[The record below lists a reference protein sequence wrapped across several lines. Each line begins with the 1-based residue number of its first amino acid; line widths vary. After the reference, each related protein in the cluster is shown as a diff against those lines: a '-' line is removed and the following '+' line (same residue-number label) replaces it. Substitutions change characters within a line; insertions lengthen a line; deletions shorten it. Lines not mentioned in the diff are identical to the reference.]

1 VKEMTVFKYEL
12 KQLKKNIIIW
22 ALSMGGL
29 IFLMLPAYLGF
40 ISGADSFMTEAIKNN
55 PLFEALG
62 VSAAFVMTPLG
73 MFSFLNSFAMTAA
86 AIHGMSIAFSS
97 HTKEYANRSAEFLLT
112 KPYSRNKIFWSK
124 VLACTADGLIVGTAY
139 LAGASL
145 AFLTVKGI
153 RIDWLAFLL
162 IGVSLILVELMF
174 VILGTAAGTFYPNVR
189 TPVLIS
195 SCVMF
200 GLFCLSS
207 MSKKINQPLLGYF
220 TPFSFFNS
228 VTIAETGFYQWNYLL
243 WYLFLGAGLLLIS
256 CRTFLK
262 KDVIF
267 GG

>member
-1 VKEMTVFKYEL
+1 MTVLKYEL

-22 ALSMGGL
+22 SLSMGGL

-40 ISGADSFMTEAIKNN
+40 ISGSDALVTEAIKNN
-55 PLFEALG
+55 PIFEALG

-86 AIHGMSIAFSS
+86 AIHGMGIAFSS
-97 HTKEYANRSAEFLLT
+97 HTKEYANKSAEFLLT
-112 KPYSRNKIFWSK
+112 KPYSRNKVFWSK
-124 VLACTADGLIVGTAY
+124 VLACMTDSLIVGAAY
-139 LAGASL
+139 IAGAGL
-145 AFLTVKGI
+145 ALLTVKGI
-153 RIDWLAFLL
+153 RIDWPAFLL
-162 IGVSLILVELMF
+162 IGISLVLVELMF
-174 VILGTAAGTFYPNVR
+174 VVLGTAAGTFFPNVR

-207 MSKKINQPLLGYF
+207 MSKKINQPALGYF
-220 TPFSFFNS
+220 TPFAFFNPVS
-228 VTIAETGFYQWNYLL
+228 ITETGFYQWNYVM
-243 WYLFLGAGLLLIS
+243 WYVALGAGLLYIS

>member
-1 VKEMTVFKYEL
+1 MTVFKYEL
-12 KQLKKNIIIW
+12 KQLKRNIIIW

-29 IFLMLPAYLGF
+29 IFLMLPTYLGF
-40 ISGADSFMTEAIKNN
+40 IKGADAFMAEAINNN
-55 PLFEALG
+55 PLFDALG

-73 MFSFLNSFAMTAA
+73 MFGFLNSFAMAAA

-112 KPYSRNKIFWSK
+112 KPHSRSKIFWSK
-124 VLACTADGLIVGTAY
+124 VLACTADSLIVGTAY
-139 LAGASL
+139 IAGAAL

-153 RIDWLAFLL
+153 RIDWPAFLL
-162 IGVSLILVELMF
+162 IGISLVLVELMF
-174 VILGTAAGTFYPNVR
+174 VVFGTAAGTFFPNVR

-200 GLFCLSS
+200 GLFCLNS
-207 MSKKINQPLLGYF
+207 MSKKINQPVFGYF
-220 TPFSFFNS
+220 TPFAFFNT
-228 VTIAETGFYQWNYLL
+228 VTIAETGSYQWNYLA
-243 WYLFLGAGLLLIS
+243 WYVFLGAGLLFIS